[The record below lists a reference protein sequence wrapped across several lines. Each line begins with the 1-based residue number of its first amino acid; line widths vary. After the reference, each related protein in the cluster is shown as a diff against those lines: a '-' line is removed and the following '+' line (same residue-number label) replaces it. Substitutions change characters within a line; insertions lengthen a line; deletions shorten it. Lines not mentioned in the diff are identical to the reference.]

1 MLISPQ
7 KMLWEVIVETS
18 SKIFLISRISI
29 ALVSFEVEKLAWL
42 IYHTSHGNA
51 VLNEDY
57 ILKNAVPNEDQLW
70 PDASIIYTINPGIV
84 IAGNVFKMACGWA
97 RGGQRLILETKPS
110 HLFTSYLQMSCSRA
124 LDGCPSSAQCEM
136 LMKAMRYYHDHTCV
150 RFKEWTGEP
159 NRIDIYFNP
168 DDGACWS
175 MVGRS
180 SLAVQ
185 KLSLGYRCWYLGI
198 VLHELGHTIG
208 FWHEMTRFDRDKY
221 IRVLWE
227 NIQNGSVDQF
237 SVREKASTLNEPFDY
252 KSIMLY
258 DEFAFTKARIYM
270 LLTNFIPMGSTF
282 LVSQTQMSMFL
293 LQIQLLLFQTY
304 LTHVTELKYDP
315 EDSIEL
321 WQTNTNIENWTYV
334 ELSIYTPYSFK
345 HIRANL
351 KLPVIGSLLHCE
363 SSMLDH
369 AATKQ
374 AFCVARHT
382 AAKVVTFSKS
392 LETN

>member
-1 MLISPQ
+1 MSLVLVRSVTKYLESRQSLVPGLLRLYSARTQRIFPQ
-7 KMLWEVIVETS
+7 HGAA
-18 SKIFLISRISI
+18 RIDDRDSCFYDRPH
-29 ALVSFEVEKLAWL
+29 ALL
-42 IYHTSHGNA
+42 
-51 VLNEDY
+51 VLSLY
-57 ILKNAVPNEDQLW
+57 SGRVQH
-70 PDASIIYTINPGIV
+70 
-84 IAGNVFKMACGWA
+84 
-97 RGGQRLILETKPS
+97 R
-110 HLFTSYLQMSCSRA
+110 
-124 LDGCPSSAQCEM
+124 CPSSAQCEM

-198 VLHELGHTIG
+198 VLHEIGHTIG

-227 NIQNGSVDQF
+227 NIQNRGKLRLNERASVDVIRGCLGPFGEQ
-237 SVREKASTLNEPFDY
+237 REAIHSLANSCRYIKERKCELVLHCLQALNHLHH
-252 KSIMLY
+252 SC
-258 DEFAFTKARIYM
+258 
-270 LLTNFIPMGSTF
+270 
-282 LVSQTQMSMFL
+282 Q
-293 LQIQLLLFQTY
+293 LFQAY

-315 EDSIEL
+315 ENSIEL

-345 HIRANL
+345 
-351 KLPVIGSLLHCE
+351 V
-363 SSMLDH
+363 
-369 AATKQ
+369 
-374 AFCVARHT
+374 HT
-382 AAKVVTFSKS
+382 SPKEI
-392 LETN
+392 LGL